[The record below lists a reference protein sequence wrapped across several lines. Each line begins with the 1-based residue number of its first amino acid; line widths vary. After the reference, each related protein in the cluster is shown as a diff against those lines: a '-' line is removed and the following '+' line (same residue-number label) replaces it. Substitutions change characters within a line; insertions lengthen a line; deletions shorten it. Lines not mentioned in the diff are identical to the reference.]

1 MSWWRWVSKLVK
13 RDFIALIIVSGD
25 VDGDGSIALIVIA
38 SMYDIC
44 EGIRGHFSKAKLIF
58 VVILLYHA
66 KNGNT
71 IKTVFFLL
79 K

>member
-1 MSWWRWVSKLVK
+1 
-13 RDFIALIIVSGD
+13 
-25 VDGDGSIALIVIA
+25 
-38 SMYDIC
+38 MYDIF

-71 IKTVFFLL
+71 IKTVFFFAQIKVTHMGRKNICIPSLIHAEF
-79 K
+79 